1 MFKTTDNK
9 IVLSPDT
16 VHTLLVQPVTTE
28 SVASQV
34 STVITTA
41 TSTTRF
47 PLLTAD
53 PTAAWTAEGEEI
65 VPSDPTVDE
74 VAVTPSKIAGLVV
87 TTTEMTNDAT
97 TEAINEIGNGLVRQ
111 ITNGIDSAFFG
122 NLSAPAPAGLGSI
135 TPTEL
140 TVETLDNLDWAEE
153 ARAKAAGLGAS
164 ITSFVAH
171 PDDALTLAKLKE
183 SAGSARGLLQ
193 PDPTAPT
200 NRTVAGVPLLTSNHV
215 TKGQI
220 WGIPEASVNVVV
232 RDTAEV
238 VADNS
243 VFFTSDRVA
252 IRATMRVG
260 FGFTFEESI
269 VRITVNE

>member
-9 IVLSPDT
+9 IVLAPDT
-16 VHTLLVQPVTTE
+16 VQSLLVQPVTTG

-34 STVITTA
+34 ANVITTP
-41 TSTTRF
+41 SHTTRF
-47 PLLTAD
+47 PRLTAD

-74 VAVTPSKIAGLVV
+74 VLVIPSKVAGLVV

-111 ITNGIDSAFFG
+111 ITNSIDAAFFG
-122 NLSAPAPAGLGSI
+122 NESAPAPAGLGSI

-140 TVETLDNLDWAEE
+140 TVATLDNLDWAEE
-153 ARAKAAGLGAS
+153 ARAKSAGLGAT
-164 ITSFVAH
+164 ITTFVAH

-183 SAGSARGLLQ
+183 STSSARGLLQ

-220 WGIPEASVNVVV
+220 WGIPANAANLVI

-260 FGFTFEESI
+260 FGFVFEESI
-269 VRITVNE
+269 VRISVAP

>member
-9 IVLSPDT
+9 IVLAPDT
-16 VHTLLVQPVTTE
+16 VQSLLVQPVTTG

-34 STVITTA
+34 ANVITTP
-41 TSTTRF
+41 SHTTRF
-47 PLLTAD
+47 PRLTAD

-74 VAVTPSKIAGLVV
+74 VLVIPSKVAGLVV

-111 ITNGIDSAFFG
+111 ITNSIDAAVFG
-122 NLSAPAPAGLGSI
+122 NESAPAPAGLGSI
-135 TPTEL
+135 SPTEL
-140 TVETLDNLDWAEE
+140 TVATLDNLDWAT
-153 ARAKAAGLGAS
+153 L
-164 ITSFVAH
+164 TTFVAH

-183 SAGSARGLLQ
+183 STGSARGLLQ

-220 WGIPEASVNVVV
+220 WGIPANAANLVI

-260 FGFTFEESI
+260 FGFVFEESI
-269 VRITVNE
+269 VRVTVTP

>member
-41 TSTTRF
+41 TNTTRF

>member
-41 TSTTRF
+41 TNTTRF
-47 PLLTAD
+47 PRLTAD

-140 TVETLDNLDWAEE
+140 AVETLDNLDWAEE